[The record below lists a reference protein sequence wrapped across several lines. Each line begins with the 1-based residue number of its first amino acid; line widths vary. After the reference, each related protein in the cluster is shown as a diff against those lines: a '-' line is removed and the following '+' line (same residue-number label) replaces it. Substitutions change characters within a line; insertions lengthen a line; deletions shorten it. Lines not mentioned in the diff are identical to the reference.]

1 MTIELKPAAIN
12 MIPLTGLYLGV
23 SKDFMSVVTKQARLK
38 TPITLTQIHRCEYS
52 GVHAK
57 L

>member
-1 MTIELKPAAIN
+1 MPIELKPAAIN

-38 TPITLTQIHRCEYS
+38 TPITLTQIHRC
-52 GVHAK
+52 
-57 L
+57 